1 MKKITYLAIAA
12 LLTSLSA
19 CDIDEEYKSQLDQ
32 NVVYTTVAGFDG
44 LINACYENMYYMY
57 GKEDGIP
64 MMEMGDL
71 WQNGSATSGNWKECV

>member
-1 MKKITYLAIAA
+1 MKKITYIAIAS
-12 LLTSLSA
+12 LLATLSA
-19 CDIDEEYKSQLDQ
+19 CDIDEEYKTQLDQ
-32 NVVYTTVAGFDG
+32 DVVYTTAAGYDG

-71 WQNGSATSGNWKECV
+71 

>member
-44 LINACYENMYYMY
+44 LINAC
-57 GKEDGIP
+57 
-64 MMEMGDL
+64 
-71 WQNGSATSGNWKECV
+71 